1 MSMGFIGNKPN
12 PAPKVTAS
20 KGVTASKSVTSSRP
34 VTGQGKLL
42 PALQKVAAKVTSKTG
57 AKTGGKTS
65 GTTNKTSS
73 TTTTTP
79 PTDVK
84 KLLQLGVEDQ
94 LQINA
99 IEGGLASQ
107 KALRKYQED
116 AARLDLQAN
125 LKTIDRNALDLYKGV
140 SDNYAGRGMLRS
152 GGYAAADDKAKLAV
166 DEEKS
171 ALNRA
176 MEELKRTNELQ
187 NNVDQESVN
196 AQVSGIKAN
205 VAAQDVANKIANI
218 SDPKNV
224 TGAKKNKKKKK

>member
-1 MSMGFIGNKPN
+1 MAALK
-12 PAPKVTAS
+12 KTAS
-20 KGVTASKSVTSSRP
+20 K
-34 VTGQGKLL
+34 
-42 PALQKVAAKVTSKTG
+42 VAAPK
-57 AKTGGKTS
+57 AKTPAKTN
-65 GTTNKTSS
+65 TPAKTATS
-73 TTTTTP
+73 

-99 IEGGLASQ
+99 LEGGLASQ

-116 AARLDLQAN
+116 ASRLDLQAN

-152 GGYAAADDKAKLAV
+152 GGYSAADDKAKLAV

-187 NNVDQESVN
+187 TNVDQESVN
-196 AQVSGIKAN
+196 AQVSGIKAGA
-205 VAAQDVANKIANI
+205 VAQDVQGDIANI
-218 SDPKNV
+218 ADPTN
-224 TGAKKNKKKKK
+224 TIGAKPKPKVTPKPKPKVTPKPKPKPAPQAMLTPEQRKALR